1 MTSQPSRNRS
11 RWALDFTTGSRGSR
25 TTTQSDLPTP
35 PGYSTNSSSVAA
47 AESNRQNESDAAN
60 LRNKRSWDLALGPIK
75 QVPQNLFVMYMSGNT
90 LSIFP
95 IMMVIMMAVR
105 PFKTLFSVNATFKN
119 LDADGSSHLG
129 QKAVFILGNLVN
141 VGLAMYKCH
150 SMGMLP
156 TYASDWLAFAD
167 PVERVEWAYV

>member
-1 MTSQPSRNRS
+1 M
-11 RWALDFTTGSRGSR
+11 
-25 TTTQSDLPTP
+25 
-35 PGYSTNSSSVAA
+35 
-47 AESNRQNESDAAN
+47 
-60 LRNKRSWDLALGPIK
+60 
-75 QVPQNLFVMYMSGNT
+75 LF
-90 LSIFP
+90 
-95 IMMVIMMAVR
+95 R

-156 TYASDWLAFAD
+156 TYARYGHSIILSLIHLCK
-167 PVERVEWAYV
+167 RNH